1 MEATC
6 RPVRHFRAEDL
17 ASPSASFILRCSDSF
32 CHLQRRHLQ
41 RPSRTL
47 LKARLRLPRGR
58 SLSPLAL
65 QGLSCFDVVAES
77 LSAAYISRS
86 AHGLRSPP
94 PAPALTLAPTLLGFC
109 VRRRVQRTVSESL
122 ARLLEPLLGEPD
134 ASASADFFCNL
145 RRGKLRTGKFGM
157 WMFLF
162 KAFMLRFW

>member
-6 RPVRHFRAEDL
+6 RSVRHFRAEDL

-47 LKARLRLPRGR
+47 LKARLRLPRGC

-65 QGLSCFDVVAES
+65 QGLSCFDNVAES

-109 VRRRVQRTVSESL
+109 VRRGCSGPSLRVWPVCLNRCSGSPTHPLQPTCSAICAEENSAL
-122 ARLLEPLLGEPD
+122 ANLGCGC
-134 ASASADFFCNL
+134 FFS
-145 RRGKLRTGKFGM
+145 KLSC
-157 WMFLF
+157 
-162 KAFMLRFW
+162 